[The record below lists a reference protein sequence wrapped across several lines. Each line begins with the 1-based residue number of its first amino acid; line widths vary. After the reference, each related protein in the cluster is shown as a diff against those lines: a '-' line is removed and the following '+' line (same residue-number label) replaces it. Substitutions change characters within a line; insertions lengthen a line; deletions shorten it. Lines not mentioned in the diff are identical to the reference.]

1 MKINN
6 SKKNKEVS
14 IAYEDNG
21 SINVNIFNNEILKG
35 IAGSFDNNF
44 RELEKISG
52 SKISRPYVF
61 NKNIYLI
68 KDNAIVR
75 IN

>member
-6 SKKNKEVS
+6 SKKTKEVS

-35 IAGSFDNNF
+35 NAAS
-44 RELEKISG
+44 ELVASVLML
-52 SKISRPYVF
+52 R
-61 NKNIYLI
+61 
-68 KDNAIVR
+68 
-75 IN
+75 